1 MIGGTFIR
9 HHFIL
14 HPSSCFL
21 YLPPMDFAEKILT
34 ASTLGPWR
42 EQLRGAGR
50 KLVVTNGCFD
60 VLHLGHVTY
69 LQQARD
75 QGDALLVGVTSDA
88 GVRTLKGAGR
98 PLNNEHDRAGVLA
111 ALEAV
116 DAVRIFP
123 ELDAQAFLQ
132 AVRPDVYVKGGD
144 YTLDTINQD
153 ERRLLE
159 KLGVQ
164 IVILPALPGRSTS
177 ALVQRIQAEVATSGD
192 LQSATESPIVVV
204 MPSETFAASRWTS
217 GNHLFPTVIEVTD
230 RAVVRHK
237 RSWFSKDEMS
247 VIIQKVASVHI
258 KTGIFWSEILI
269 ENSGGTDPIASHGHY
284 KSDALRIK
292 ELIEG
297 HQQGLTSG

>member
-1 MIGGTFIR
+1 V
-9 HHFIL
+9 
-14 HPSSCFL
+14 
-21 YLPPMDFAEKILT
+21 DFTEKILT
-34 ASTLGPWR
+34 ASALGPWR
-42 EQLRGAGR
+42 ENLRRTAR

-88 GVRTLKGAGR
+88 GVRALKGPTR
-98 PLNNEHDRAGVLA
+98 PLNNQNDRAAVLA
-111 ALEAV
+111 ALESV

-123 ELDAQAFLQ
+123 ELDARALLQ
-132 AVRPDVYVKGGD
+132 AVQPDIYVKGGD

-159 KLGVQ
+159 ELGAK
-164 IVILPALPGRSTS
+164 IVILGAVPGRSTS
-177 ALVQRIQAEVATSGD
+177 ALVQKIQAEEIPAKN
-192 LQSATESPIVVV
+192 LPSATNSPIKDA
-204 MPSETFAASRWTS
+204 MPTETFIASRWTK
-217 GNHLFPTVIEVTD
+217 GNHLFPTHIEVTD

-258 KTGIFWSEILI
+258 KTGMMWSDILI
-269 ENSGGTDPIASHGHY
+269 ENTGGADPIASHGHR
-284 KSDALRIK
+284 KQDALRIK

-297 HQQGLTSG
+297 YQQQR